1 MADEDRRNKDKEI
14 VPGMK
19 MEATESDL
27 VAIPVL
33 LASTTYAVAGSFGWP
48 AALAKRPW
56 QNEGFYLVLTAATI
70 VSV

>member
-1 MADEDRRNKDKEI
+1 
-14 VPGMK
+14 MK
-19 MEATESDL
+19 VEATESDL

-33 LASTTYAVAGSFGWP
+33 LARTTYAVAGSFGWP